1 MSFLPTQRAMVL
13 GGNARDAAAGRDE
26 PVGATVLGAG
36 GQRARAEAAAAAAA
50 ATAALN
56 EKLDGV
62 VAAQTRLRV
71 AFADMF
77 KLVRGVQERLDA
89 GGGGAR

>member
-26 PVGATVLGAG
+26 PVGAMASGAG
-36 GQRARAEAAAAAAA
+36 GQRARTEAAAAAA
-50 ATAALN
+50 ATAALS